1 MKKIPIFRW
10 LFSAVLYLIIA
21 VVLLMLVMML
31 VFGLKL
37 YCVQTGSMEPTYPVG
52 AMIVVEDVEPTALE
66 TGDVITFTVGDGTV
80 VTHRIVGIDRQTRQI
95 ETKGDNNNAADSSQI
110 SYENVIGRV
119 KFGIPAVGYAVLLL
133 KTNFGRIMAGV
144 FIVAVIGVN
153 LIVRMY
159 DRDCEE
165 DEKEQ
170 SEESQKPDGSG
181 QL

>member
-1 MKKIPIFRW
+1 MKKIPILRW

-21 VVLLMLVMML
+21 VVLFMIVMML

-37 YCVQTGSMEPTYPVG
+37 YCVQTGSMEPAYPVG
-52 AMIVVEDVEPTALE
+52 AMIVVEDVGPE
-66 TGDVITFTVGDGTV
+66 TLVETLVAGDVITFTAGGGTV
-80 VTHRIVGIDRQTRQI
+80 VTHRIIGVDRENRQI
-95 ETKGDNNNAADSSQI
+95 STKGDNNNAADSSQV

-119 KFGIPAVGYAVLLL
+119 KFGVPVIGYAVLLL

-144 FIVAVIGVN
+144 FIVAIIGVN

-170 SEESQKPDGSG
+170 SEES
-181 QL
+181 